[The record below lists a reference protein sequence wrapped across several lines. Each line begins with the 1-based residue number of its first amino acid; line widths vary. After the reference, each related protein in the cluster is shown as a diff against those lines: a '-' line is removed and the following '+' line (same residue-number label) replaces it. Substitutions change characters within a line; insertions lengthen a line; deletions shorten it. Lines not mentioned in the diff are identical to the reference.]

1 MRILM
6 KSFTSS
12 KKLRISLVAGFVSLS
27 LATVGLQNA
36 NAVTELRFAALAGID
51 GNFKPVIEQWNKENP
66 DIQVKV
72 ETLPAGI
79 PEIVKSLAA
88 SALAGNSPDII
99 NNLDTYA
106 DQLADVGFTE
116 DLTKYFGTGPGALK
130 RANFNQAFLS
140 SYVPI
145 NLPKQVHGLPIAAD
159 ATVIFYNKTLFKK
172 AGVAAPKDGWTYD
185 QYLKTCDAMSKWGA
199 KQKPQVWGSSGGPG
213 GGSKSIWQAQYN
225 PFLRSVGA
233 YTYDRNTNTSKIAAP
248 EAIGAWKEL
257 VKPWQSGC
265 IPKYS
270 ISSGKTPPTFQ
281 GGQSAMETSVRA
293 LLPTYK
299 AGLAEKKM
307 DWDVVDMPTIPGKV
321 SKYIVGGGSYGLGM
335 AATSKNKAAA
345 WKFIDWFYTTKNGG
359 INTLQASGSLVPP
372 TDAGIANGDWRKL
385 AAPPANVNAFGRAI
399 KNSFIAP
406 KLPGQ
411 AGTVLDT
418 VIADALAEILLKNV
432 SVEAAFKKAEAKVTT
447 AIKKE
452 LAQ

>member
-1 MRILM
+1 M
-6 KSFTSS
+6 KGFISR
-12 KKLRISLVAGFVSLS
+12 KKFRVGFVASLLTISLASFGIQS
-27 LATVGLQNA
+27 AH
-36 NAVTELRFAALAGID
+36 AVTELRFAALAGID
-51 GNFKPVIEQWNKENP
+51 NNFKPVIEQWNKENP

-72 ETLPAGI
+72 ETLPAAI
-79 PEIVKSLAA
+79 PDIVKSLAA
-88 SALAGNSPDII
+88 SSLSGSAPDLI

-116 DLTKYFGTGPGALK
+116 DLTKYFGTASGGLK
-130 RANFNQAFLS
+130 RADFNQAFLS

-145 NLPKQVHGLPIAAD
+145 NFPKQVHGLPIAAD
-159 ATVIFYNKTLFKK
+159 AIVVFYNKTLFKK
-172 AGVAAPKDGWTYD
+172 AGVALPKDGWTYD
-185 QYLKTCDAMSKWGA
+185 QYLKTCDAISKWGA

-233 YTYDRNTNTSKIAAP
+233 YTYDRNTNTSKIGAP
-248 EAIGAWKEL
+248 EAIEAWKQL

-281 GGQSAMETSVRA
+281 GGQVAMETSVRA

-307 DWDVVDMPTIPGKV
+307 DWDVVDMPTIKGKV
-321 SKYIVGGGSYGLGM
+321 SKYIIGGGSYGLGM

-385 AAPPANVNAFGRAI
+385 AAPPANIDAFGRAI

-418 VIADALAEILLKNV
+418 VIGDALAEVLLKKV
-432 SVEAAFKKAEAKVTT
+432 SVEKAFKKAEAKVTA

-452 LAQ
+452 LDQ

>member
-199 KQKPQVWGSSGGPG
+199 TQKPQVWGSSGGPG

-248 EAIGAWKEL
+248 EAIAAWKQL

-270 ISSGKTPPTFQ
+270 ISAGKTPPSFQ
-281 GGQSAMETSVRA
+281 GGQYAMETSVRA

-307 DWDVVDMPTIPGKV
+307 EWDVVDMPTIPGKV

-372 TDAGIANGDWRKL
+372 TDAGIASGDWRKV

-452 LAQ
+452 LE

>member
-6 KSFTSS
+6 KSFTSG
-12 KKLRISLVAGFVSLS
+12 KKLRVSLIAGLVSLS
-27 LATVGLQNA
+27 LATFGIQNA

-51 GNFKPVIEQWNKENP
+51 NNFKPVIEQWNKENP
-66 DIQVKV
+66 DIQIKV
-72 ETLPAGI
+72 ETLPPGI
-79 PEIVKSLAA
+79 PEIVKNLAA
-88 SALAGNSPDII
+88 SSLAGNAPDII

-130 RANFNQAFLS
+130 RTNFNQAFLS

-145 NLPKQVHGLPIAAD
+145 NFPKQVHGLPIAAD
-159 ATVIFYNKTLFKK
+159 AIVVFYNKTLFKK
-172 AGVAAPKDGWTYD
+172 AGVTAPKDGWTYD
-185 QYLKTCDAMSKWGA
+185 QYLKACDAMSKWGA

-225 PFLRSVGA
+225 PFLHAVGA

-281 GGQSAMETSVRA
+281 GGQVAMETSVRA

-307 DWDVVDMPTIPGKV
+307 EWDVVDMPTIKGKV
-321 SKYIVGGGSYGLGM
+321 SKYIIGGGSYGLGM

-359 INTLQASGSLVPP
+359 INTLQAGGSLVPP

-385 AAPPANVNAFGRAI
+385 AAPPANINAFSRAI

-432 SVEAAFKKAEAKVTT
+432 SVEAAFKKAEAKVTA